1 MIKNEQMV
9 KASFELYIQGEQEGQ
24 EAMIHRASEE
34 QPMVYCQGVGMMLPA
49 FESRVAEL
57 AAGEAFDF
65 VVPCAEAYGEYDER
79 GVKELPKEMFYNG
92 DGEFDDEH
100 VYVGNVIPM
109 RTEDGFNINAEV
121 IEITDDKVTIDLNH
135 PLAGEDLHFVGKII
149 DVRDATPEELEAIRH
164 PKHCCG
170 KCKSKEQK
178 ATGGCDCGG
187 EGCCSSNSLE

>member
-1 MIKNEQMV
+1 MIQNEQMV

-24 EAMIHRASEE
+24 EAMIHRAPEE

-109 RTEDGFNINAEV
+109 RTEEGFNINAEV

-164 PKHCCG
+164 PKHGCGKCCG
-170 KCKSKEQK
+170 KKKECND
-178 ATGGCDCGG
+178 GNCDGGG
-187 EGCCSSNSLE
+187 ECNCEN